1 MRRIRARMP
10 GACPRE
16 SEREVSKEREIA
28 EVLDA
33 VISAFAKFRIRSP
46 IDWNDGEQKAYEA
59 AYDLSC
65 ELQSVPQPAPQSETP
80 VGTREFLGQ
89 VAGLIDSVASV
100 DHRPEFWPVFLQSVA
115 RDIREHLTEVPATQS
130 ESEAVRLLREAY
142 DLMQPTDATH
152 DWFVSMDAFLSRP
165 AGPDWRKLAVS
176 LAKKAKVTRAA
187 GDWATNTRNIYA
199 VFEMSANILDAI
211 AAEKGG

>member
-130 ESEAVRLLREAY
+130 ESEAVRLLRKLHFQIGSTQPNISEGVGEAY
-142 DLMQPTDATH
+142 AECSL
-152 DWFVSMDAFLSRP
+152 FLSRP
-165 AGPDWRKLAVS
+165 AGPDWRTLAMDAWKGWQS
-176 LAKKAKVTRAA
+176 AQMTKPM
-187 GDWATNTRNIYA
+187 YA
-199 VFEMSANILDAI
+199 IRDAL
-211 AAEKGG
+211 AAEKGGEL